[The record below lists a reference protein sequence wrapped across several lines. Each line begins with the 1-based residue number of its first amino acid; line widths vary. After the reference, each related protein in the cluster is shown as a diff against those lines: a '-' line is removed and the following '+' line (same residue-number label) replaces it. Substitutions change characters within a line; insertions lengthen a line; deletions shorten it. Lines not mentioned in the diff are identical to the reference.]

1 VPFNGCQL
9 RLRTLSHEV
18 DAEDISFALASKLG
32 SIVFPANRDVV
43 QAGEVGGP
51 VQVIQRGWAYRYR
64 SWADGRR
71 QILDFLL
78 PGDFAGLESGFLG
91 MSDHSVRALTEVEL
105 CQLDP
110 QWLDAVFRGH
120 ARLAVAIAKH
130 QSVEARRMDERLAVI
145 GRRSAI
151 ERLAFLMLDLYLR
164 QKRSGAN
171 EKGCPFPLRRQ
182 HIADAT
188 GLTGAHVNRT
198 LNALRRQQ
206 IAMVADGVLVIEDL
220 AALYRLAGREV
231 EAADDDRVQ
240 PIGD

>member
-1 VPFNGCQL
+1 
-9 RLRTLSHEV
+9 V

-32 SIVFPANRDVV
+32 SIVLPANRDVV

-64 SWADGRR
+64 GWADGRR

-78 PGDFAGLESGFLG
+78 PGDFIGLESGFLG

-110 QWLDAVFRGH
+110 QWLDGVFHGR
-120 ARLAVAIAKH
+120 ARLALALAKH
-130 QSVEARRMDERLAVI
+130 QSIEARRMDERLAVI

-151 ERLAFLMLDLYLR
+151 ERLAFLMLDLHLR
-164 QKRSGAN
+164 QRRQGAN
-171 EKGCPFPLRRQ
+171 GNGCLFPLRRQ

-206 IAMVADGVLVIEDL
+206 IATIADGMLVIENL
-220 AALYRLAGREV
+220 AKLYRLAGRDAESANV
-231 EAADDDRVQ
+231 D
-240 PIGD
+240 